1 MKNTMKN
8 KFIILIVSAVLV
20 FSQTSCTDWLEEQNF
35 TQIGSEYI
43 YESEQGLIVGLGGLY
58 NMQRSYEKINF
69 NSNLANLWLYCA
81 DDLANT
87 RTFNDAQI
95 YKANMTPAAMPGEK
109 WSAGYQLIDRAS
121 AIISGSSKISMPAAV
136 KDRILGE
143 AKVIRAMTYFKLIQ
157 LYDNI
162 LIDTVAT
169 TTENAFDKVEYKP
182 ASKEEVYKLI
192 NADLDFAIAKLP
204 YNVKPGQV
212 GKALARHLRAQT
224 AAWNNDWESMATQ
237 CDDIISN
244 SGLFLQPIDKVFGQD
259 QNHKESIYTYQFDEI
274 LGTSDNLAGGG
285 DHHMPAYFNARYYEM
300 PGGYMIEDNA
310 WGGNCFA
317 WSTPNKYLKSLYDKD
332 LDKRYTNYFYPEI
345 VIGNKPG
352 TAFYGKPLPTSSYS
366 DNLRQYGFSLK
377 KYQDFNKP
385 SGRAGSYKDIM
396 AYRLAE
402 TLLLG
407 AEAHWRKS
415 NDPKNPKALEY
426 INKVRARAG
435 VPNLESVSQDIILDE
450 SARELCFEGGRWFL
464 LKRMGVLVER
474 VNKYHTF
481 GSASTNIVATN
492 MLAHQ
497 VRWPIPQVQI
507 TLMGGTFPQNTGY

>member
-1 MKNTMKN
+1 MKKRN
-8 KFIILIVSAVLV
+8 IIKVMALLLVLI
-20 FSQTSCTDWLEEQNF
+20 QTSCSDWLKEENF
-35 TQIGSEYI
+35 TQISSDYI
-43 YESEQGLIVGLGGLY
+43 YTSEQGLIVGLGGLY

-69 NSNLANLWLYCA
+69 NANGANLWLYCA

-87 RTFNDAQI
+87 RTFNDAAI
-95 YKANMTPAAMPGEK
+95 YKANMTPAAMPAEK
-109 WSAGYQLIDRAS
+109 WASGYQLIDRAS
-121 AIISGSSKISMPAAV
+121 AIISATPNITMPATT
-136 KDRILGE
+136 KDRIMGE

-162 LIDTVAT
+162 LIDTIAT
-169 TTENAFDKVEYKP
+169 TTQNAFDPVVYKP

-192 NADLDFAIAKLP
+192 NADLDFAISKLS
-204 YNVKPGQV
+204 YNVKPGQI

-224 AAWNNDWESMATQ
+224 ASWNSDWTTMAAQ
-237 CDDIISN
+237 CDDIIAN
-244 SGLFLQPIDKVFGQD
+244 SGLFLQPIDKVFAQD
-259 QNHKESIYTYQFDEI
+259 VNHKEAIYTYQFDEI
-274 LGTSDNLAGGG
+274 LGSSDNLAGGG

-317 WSTPNKYLKSLYDKD
+317 WSTPNAYLKGLYDKNV
-332 LDKRYTNYFYPEI
+332 DKRFTNYFYPEI

-352 TAFYGKPLPTSSYS
+352 TAYYGKPLPASSYS
-366 DNLRQYGFSLK
+366 DNFRQYTFSLR

-385 SGRAGSYKDIM
+385 AGRAGSYKDVI
-396 AYRLAE
+396 AFRLAE

-415 NDPKNPKALEY
+415 GDSKNAKALEY

-435 VPNLESVSQDIILDE
+435 VPNFDTIDQKTILEE

-464 LKRMGVLVER
+464 LKRMGVLVEQ
-474 VNKYHTF
+474 VNKYHTY
-481 GSASTNIVATN
+481 GSASTNVVIAP
-492 MLAHQ
+492 MQPYQ
-497 VRWPIPQVQI
+497 VRWPIPQGQI
-507 TLMGGTFPQNTGY
+507 NLMGGTFPQNIGY

>member
-1 MKNTMKN
+1 MRNICQNT
-8 KFIILIVSAVLV
+8 LLVLGFMFT
-20 FSQTSCTDWLEEQNF
+20 FSSCTDWLEEENF
-35 TQIGSEYI
+35 TQIGSDYI
-43 YESEQGLIVGLGGLY
+43 YTSEQGLTVGLGALY
-58 NMQRSYEKINF
+58 NMQRTYEKVNF
-69 NSNLANLWLYCA
+69 ESNGANLWLYCA

-87 RTFNDAQI
+87 RTFNDGLI

-109 WSAGYQLIDRAS
+109 WAAGYQLIDRAS
-121 AIISGSSKISMPAAV
+121 AVISSTPNITMPAAT
-136 KDRILGE
+136 KDRIIAE

-169 TTENAFDKVEYKP
+169 TTENAFDPVVYKP
-182 ASKEEVYKLI
+182 ANKDDVYKLI
-192 NADLDFAIAKLP
+192 NSDLDFAIAKLP

-212 GKALARHLRAQT
+212 GKALAKHLRAQT
-224 AAWNNDWESMATQ
+224 AAWNSDWNTMAAH
-237 CDDIISN
+237 CDDIITS
-244 SGLFLQPIDKVFGQD
+244 SGLSLQPIDKVFAQD
-259 QNHKESIYTYQFDEI
+259 VNHKEAIYTYQFDEI
-274 LGTSDNLAGGG
+274 LGSNNNLAGGG
-285 DHHMPAYFNARYYEM
+285 DHHMPAFFNARYYEM

-317 WSTPNKYLKSLYDKD
+317 WSTPNAYLKSLYDKNQ
-332 LDKRYTNYFYPEI
+332 DKRYTNYFYPEI

-352 TAFYGKPLPTSSYS
+352 TAYYGKPLPASSYS
-366 DNLRQYGFSLK
+366 DNFRQYTFSLR

-385 SGRAGSYKDIM
+385 AGRAGSYKDVM
-396 AYRLAE
+396 AFRLAE

-435 VPNLESVSQDIILDE
+435 VPNFDTIDQKTILEE

-464 LKRMGVLVER
+464 LKRMGVLFDQ
-474 VNKYHTF
+474 VNKYHTY
-481 GSASTNIVATN
+481 GSASTNVVPAP
-492 MLAHQ
+492 MQAHQ
-497 VRWPIPQVQI
+497 VRWPIPQGQI
-507 TLMGGTFPQNTGY
+507 NLMGGSFPQNPGY

>member
-1 MKNTMKN
+1 MKN
-8 KFIILIVSAVLV
+8 KLIILFASLAIMFTQV
-20 FSQTSCTDWLEEQNF
+20 SCTDWLEEENF
-35 TQIGSEYI
+35 TQIGSDYI
-43 YESEQGLIVGLGGLY
+43 YDSEQGLLVGLGGLY
-58 NMQRSYEKINF
+58 NMQRSYEKVNF
-69 NSNLANLWLYCA
+69 GANAANLWLYCA

-87 RTFNDAQI
+87 RTFNDAII
-95 YKANMTPAAMPGEK
+95 YKANMTPAAMPAEK
-109 WSAGYQLIDRAS
+109 WAAGYQLIDRSS
-121 AIISGSSKISMPAAV
+121 AVITGASKITIPAAA
-136 KDRILGE
+136 KDRIIGE

-162 LIDTVAT
+162 LVDTVAT
-169 TTENAFDKVEYKP
+169 TAQNAFDPTVYKP
-182 ASKEEVYKLI
+182 ATKEEVYKLI
-192 NADLDFAIAKLP
+192 NSDLDFAIAKLP

-224 AAWNNDWESMATQ
+224 AAWNNDWATMATQ
-237 CDDIISN
+237 CDDIIAN
-244 SGLFLQPIDKVFGQD
+244 SGLSLQPIERVFAQD
-259 QNHKESIYTYQFDEI
+259 VNHKEAIYTYQFDEI

-285 DHHMPAYFNARYYEM
+285 DHHLPAYFNARYYEM

-317 WSTPNKYLKSLYDKD
+317 WSTPNKYLKGLYDKEI
-332 LDKRYTNYFYPEI
+332 DKRFTNYFYPEI

-352 TAFYGKPLPTSSYS
+352 TAYFGKPLPASAYP
-366 DNLRQYGFSLK
+366 DNFRQYTFSLK

-385 SGRAGSYKDIM
+385 AGRAGSYKDVI

-402 TLLLG
+402 TLLMG

-415 NDPKNPKALEY
+415 NDPKNAKALEY

-435 VPNLESVSQDIILDE
+435 VPNYETIDQDAILDE
-450 SARELCFEGGRWFL
+450 SARELCFEGSRWFL

-481 GSASTNIVATN
+481 GSASTNIVATT
-492 MLAHQ
+492 MQAHH
-497 VRWPIPQVQI
+497 VRWPVPQSQI
-507 TLMGGTFPQNTGY
+507 TLMGGTFPQNPGY